1 MTTTS
6 VAARPGPDPADQAA
20 PDSYEYLNAALAH
33 LARHP
38 GDADD
43 VRLQAA
49 QAFLQLGLAAP
60 AHELLE
66 TAGPAVQGHPEF
78 SRMLTRI
85 PASLGRRSWASRKT
99 RLQRNL
105 DVLARGGF
113 AVEAIAQR
121 WEEVSQQYE
130 LYVDNR
136 GVEQVRFRPTG
147 QAGVWLPL
155 LGDHRRLAAAAP
167 LPPDHEQLMPGPYVF
182 EGLDLGWTFARIW
195 EQTADTFLGY
205 SSALY
210 VVEPEAALIALVLH
224 LHDWT
229 KLLADPRVKLFVGP
243 DCTGQFEQAMLDA
256 RDWPIPTQAY
266 RLSTHRPGPQPDART
281 AVATVIDTRSRRV
294 ADSLA
299 AVEARYRD
307 RDAAYWA
314 RRYAAA
320 LDGSG
325 PPLRVLAAVST
336 HTSFLQYS
344 MRDARQAV
352 EKLGH
357 QFRILTEATAYE
369 KPGAAT
375 YHREILRFDP
385 DLFFILDHI
394 RPSFAGL
401 VPTNLPIM
409 TWDQDALPGVF
420 TEEKVRQ
427 MSPLDTLVGLPH
439 YECLARFDCDPRQFL
454 AVQMPTNP
462 EQWDGSQLSEAD
474 LEPYRCDVSYVS
486 HASQT
491 PEAFHEA
498 ELAAY
503 NDPNVRRLLN
513 DMLPAAL
520 AIVDAGQPIKGHTLR
535 RVLADSER
543 RTGVRVTHDELRDR
557 LIGWHLWRLCDRKFR
572 HQALEW
578 AAAWAAARGKSLRIY
593 GNGWDK
599 HPTLAPYAAGPAANG
614 HELLC
619 IYRASKINLQLMPAG
634 FIHQRALDGLAAG
647 AFFLTRVGDGDVRDP
662 RHLPLEAKIREL
674 GLQSGAEV
682 LRSSDRELRQA
693 YVDLSR
699 YHGFGDDQHEDLY
712 HFLRVDAGWQ
722 YAADAFGR
730 MAELSFN
737 DASSFARAAD
747 RFVDD
752 ADGRR
757 AVADEMRPIVVDRY
771 SYQATLRR
779 FLRFA
784 GDYFAALATDGPAK
798 SGGRS

>member
-6 VAARPGPDPADQAA
+6 VAARPGPASGGQAA
-20 PDSYEYLNAALAH
+20 PDNYEFLNAALAH

-66 TAGPAVQGHPEF
+66 AVGPAVRAHPEF
-78 SRMLTRI
+78 SRMLTGI
-85 PASLGRRSWASRKT
+85 PASLGRRTWASRKT

-105 DVLARGGF
+105 DALARRGF
-113 AVEAIAQR
+113 AIDAVTQR
-121 WEEVSQQYE
+121 WEQVGQQYE
-130 LYVDNR
+130 LYVDKR
-136 GVEQVRFRPTG
+136 GVEQIRHRPTG
-147 QAGVWLPL
+147 AASAWLPL
-155 LGDHRRLAAAAP
+155 LGDHQRLAAAAP

-182 EGLDLGWTFARIW
+182 EGLDLGWYFARVW
-195 EQTADTFLGY
+195 KQTDDTFLGY

-210 VVEPEAALIALVLH
+210 AVEPEAALIALVLH

-243 DCTGQFEQAMLDA
+243 DCTKQFEQAMLDA

-266 RLSTHRPGPQPDART
+266 RLSTHRAAPQPDART
-281 AVATVIDTRSRRV
+281 AVTTVIDTRTRQV
-294 ADSLA
+294 TDSLA
-299 AVEARYRD
+299 AVQAKYRD

-320 LDGSG
+320 LDGGG

-357 QFRILTEATAYE
+357 RFDILTESTAYE

-375 YHREILRFDP
+375 YHGEILRIDP
-385 DLFFILDHI
+385 DLFFIIDHI

-401 VPTNLPIM
+401 VPANLPIM

-439 YECLARFDCDPRQFL
+439 YDCLARFGCDPRQFL

-462 EQWDGSQLSEAD
+462 DQWDGSQLSEAD

-491 PEAFHEA
+491 PEAFHET
-498 ELAAY
+498 ESAAY
-503 NDPNVRRLLN
+503 GDPNVRRLLD
-513 DMLPAAL
+513 DMFPAAV
-520 AIVDAGQPIKGHTLR
+520 AFVDAGQPIKGPTLR
-535 RVLADSER
+535 RVLAESEQ
-543 RTGVRVTHDELRDR
+543 RTGVRVVNDALRDR
-557 LIGWHLWRLCDRKFR
+557 LVGWHLWRLCDRKFR

-578 AAAWAAARGKSLRIY
+578 AVAWAAARGKSLRIY
-593 GNGWDK
+593 GNGWEK

-619 IYRASKINLQLMPAG
+619 IYRASRINLQLMPAG
-634 FIHQRALDGLAAG
+634 FIHQRALDGMAAG
-647 AFFLTRVGDGDVRDP
+647 GFFLTRTSDGDLRNP
-662 RHLPLEAKIREL
+662 QHLPLEARIRKL
-674 GLQSGAEV
+674 GLQSGADV
-682 LRSSDRELRQA
+682 LDTGDPELRQA
-693 YVDLSR
+693 YLDL
-699 YHGFGDDQHEDLY
+699 
-712 HFLRVDAGWQ
+712 
-722 YAADAFGR
+722 
-730 MAELSFN
+730 
-737 DASSFARAAD
+737 
-747 RFVDD
+747 
-752 ADGRR
+752 
-757 AVADEMRPIVVDRY
+757 
-771 SYQATLRR
+771 
-779 FLRFA
+779 
-784 GDYFAALATDGPAK
+784 
-798 SGGRS
+798 